1 MNQVKNTFKRRHLS
15 DRVVSDYAS
24 RLRYCIRMLGYKD
37 YADFFRI
44 KDPNKLRKDM
54 ERLKGVPEF
63 SKKSD
68 NSKGSLL
75 TAFRAYI
82 EAVQIM
88 HDLKPTSKKYLKQYQ
103 ESFQLQVDK
112 SKNKDKATKKIITG
126 LVSIFS
132 NEFRVKEAEPVI
144 FEMLSL
150 KTKKELDEIHKV
162 VKKLNKEDY
171 NLVVFEH
178 FEPTA
183 KVLAIKGLLHDLR
196 TQVENQISWEIK

>member
-1 MNQVKNTFKRRHLS
+1 MNQIKNKFKKRPLT
-15 DRVVSDYAS
+15 DRVVGDYAS
-24 RLRYCIRMLGYKD
+24 RLRSCVRMLGYD
-37 YADFFRI
+37 DLADFYRI
-44 KDPNKLRKDM
+44 KDPNKLRKEM
-54 ERLKGVPEF
+54 ERLKGVPKF

-88 HDLKPTSKKYLKQYQ
+88 HDLKPASKKYLKQYKD
-103 ESFQLQVDK
+103 SFQSLVEKSNKEDK
-112 SKNKDKATKKIITG
+112 TTMQIITG

-132 NEFRVKEAEPVI
+132 NEFRAREAEPVI
-144 FEMLSL
+144 FEVLSL
-150 KTKKELDEIHKV
+150 KTNKELDEIHKV

-183 KVLAIKGLLHDLR
+183 KVLAIKGLLHELR
-196 TQVENQISWEIK
+196 TQIENQG